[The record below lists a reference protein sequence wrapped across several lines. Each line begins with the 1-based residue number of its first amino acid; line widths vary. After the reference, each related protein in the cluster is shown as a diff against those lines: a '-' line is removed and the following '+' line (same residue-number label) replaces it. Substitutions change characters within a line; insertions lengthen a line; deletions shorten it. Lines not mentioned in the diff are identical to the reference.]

1 MANLQIDVTYT
12 GSGSEIAVLTAKGYV
27 DSVTVKDLEQK
38 ILSQLTLKKY
48 KLVIDMKKISYV
60 NSSGWGIFLRELKE
74 IRENK
79 GDILLADMSPDVF
92 DVYEKME
99 FSTILKSYD
108 TVQNAVASFSQG
120 TVQG

>member
-60 NSSGWGIFLRELKE
+60 NSSGWGIFLMELKE

>member
-79 GDILLADMSPDVF
+79 GDILLAGMSPDVF

-108 TVQNAVASFSQG
+108 TVQKAVASFSQS
-120 TVQG
+120 TA